1 MANDHDKEA
10 EVEGQPALIISRRK
24 MLAVLGAAGAAAA
37 LGGLGFPIKT
47 FAATTNVANVDT
59 ISALRAVSKTDYSV
73 AMVYGY
79 YAAGDCRHRVYY
91 YDAADTTSSD
101 NGGSVIVATD
111 GGRWKIAGQRSW
123 TCKMFGAREDG
134 TDQATILGVAIAAAQ
149 AANVPLEWDG
159 NFSVSTLIVQGVSGH
174 HWIGR
179 GGLIGIAATAKDAIL
194 QFINVTDVTI
204 NGRFTIDG
212 GYNTNYTYGFHAYT
226 NGASQSTSLYDL
238 TNVIIVRCK
247 TAWGFGNGSR
257 PDDLCSEIHICG
269 GYTFGCPQYLK
280 AIGTQTVIQI
290 SSANCISG
298 YGAGTGSWT
307 SLPAVLIES
316 QGATVTISGGEMMCT
331 QITHD
336 CAFKLSAIAG
346 ATAGNQYGS
355 ITVSGV
361 VVEVASALCFTNNNS
376 LSSPIMGAF
385 TFTGSRFVLTQ
396 DISGGAIQTDA
407 SFSGKIVVIGN
418 TGFAPNPRTQ
428 WNANIG
434 NSSCAVTVDLQSF
447 GMNCLQGYAG
457 INGGTPVVMDGDT
470 PVWSTYTPT
479 VTAQVGTITTLGPVS
494 GRYLRRG
501 KTILVRADIQ
511 VTTKGTAANGVLI
524 SLPFASSSNSY
535 IGTAYSYSTA
545 KTGSASI
552 VPSVSGTTSI
562 NCWQYDGTTFF
573 ANGLKLIAEVEY
585 ELP

>member
-1 MANDHDKEA
+1 MANDHEQELA
-10 EVEGQPALIISRRK
+10 VQPALKISRRK
-24 MLAVLGAAGAAAA
+24 MLAALGSTGAVAAI
-37 LGGLGFPIKT
+37 GGLGFPVKS
-47 FAATTNVANVDT
+47 FAATTNMANVDT
-59 ISALRAVSKTDYSV
+59 IAALRAVSKSDYS
-73 AMVYGY
+73 AAIVYGY
-79 YAAGDCRHRVYY
+79 YAAGDCRQRVYY

-111 GGRWKIAGQRSW
+111 GGRWKIAGQRTW
-123 TCKMFGAREDG
+123 TCKMFGAKEDG
-134 TDQATILGVAIAAAQ
+134 TDQATVLGVAIAAAQ

-159 NFSVSTLIVQGVSGH
+159 NFSVSTLVVQGISGH
-174 HWIGR
+174 HWVGR
-179 GGLIGIAATAKDAIL
+179 GGLIGIASSAQDAIL
-194 QFINVTDVTI
+194 QFINANDVTI

-226 NGASQSTSLYDL
+226 NAANQATSLYDL

-247 TAWGFGNGSR
+247 TAWGFGNASR

-269 GYTFGCPQYLK
+269 GYTWGCPQYLK

-298 YGAGTGSWT
+298 YGGGTGSWT
-307 SLPAVLIES
+307 SLAAVLIES

-331 QITHD
+331 QVTYD

-355 ITVSGV
+355 ITVTGV
-361 VVEVASALCFTNNNS
+361 VAEVASALCFTNNNS
-376 LSSPIMGAF
+376 LASPIMGAF
-385 TFTGSRFVLTQ
+385 TFTGSRFVLTSNT
-396 DISGGAIQTDA
+396 SGGAIQTDA
-407 SFSGKIVVIGN
+407 SYAGKIVVIGN
-418 TGFAPNPRTQ
+418 TGFAPSPRTQ

-457 INGGTPVVMDGDT
+457 INGGTPVVLDGDT
-470 PVWSTYTPT
+470 AAWTTYIPT
-479 VTAQVGTITTLGPVS
+479 VTAQVGTITTLGSVS

-501 KTILVRADIQ
+501 KTILVRADVQ
-511 VTTKGTAANGVLI
+511 VTTKGTAANGLLI
-524 SLPFASSSNSY
+524 SLPFTSSSNNY
-535 IGTAYSYSTA
+535 VGTAYSYSTA
-545 KTGSASI
+545 KSGAASI
-552 VPSVSGTTSI
+552 VPSVSGTASM
-562 NCWQYDGTTFF
+562 NCWQSDGTTFF
-573 ANGLKLIAEVEY
+573 ANGLKLIAEMEY